1 MPCAHPTALRMAPQY
16 SMVLGVCRLLLPPNF
31 PLHLAGWFQDA
42 GQLCTWGLVESEI
55 SGNPQKILRGTLSPE
70 FGVAGGGGADNL
82 CHHSQSTVYLK

>member
-16 SMVLGVCRLLLPPNF
+16 SMVLGACRLLLPPNF

-70 FGVAGGGGADNL
+70 FGVAGGGEKITSAITPSPL
-82 CHHSQSTVYLK
+82 YI